1 MRIGGRNKYRVN
13 EVIDTRI
20 EGYSEERTV
29 VFLKEFQ
36 RYHQVNK
43 ASDGSDLKHDRF
55 HSHQEKLRHHVQTH
69 EDHLIPSSGKRPRTK
84 MLMFFFFLSSF

>member
-20 EGYSEERTV
+20 EGYSAERTV

-43 ASDGSDLKHDRF
+43 VSDGSDLKHDRF
-55 HSHQEKLRHHVQTH
+55 HSHQEKLRHHVRTH
-69 EDHLIPSSGKRPRTK
+69 EDRLIPSSGTRPRKK
-84 MLMFFFFLSSF
+84 MQKFFLLLYSF